1 LYLNVL
7 TFGFTECYLRSTPSI
22 ADNPK
27 KGEGLRMARSGHPGR
42 PGALFVLAV
51 VTAVIVAACGST
63 AGTAG
68 TVAPTIAP
76 TTAASL
82 APSSETSAAPS
93 GSPSAVATFAPPNLT
108 GKTVRMVIGA
118 APQLTDTQLYVIAKT
133 LRSWGATVNITNV
146 TGAPE
151 ADRLIL
157 SGGADIGN
165 DPMNSVVNSGLMTF
179 GPAQPRVEYFMA
191 GGKNVATIQA
201 LPGHVFGVSN
211 TKGLEALMLA
221 AEEAHYSIDPHSVTL
236 QISGGASVRATE
248 LVAGK
253 IDATLVHF
261 DGWLALQGQG
271 FNLLAT
277 VADDIPQLAD
287 GFLDASPAWLQ
298 ANPDLAQAIDEAW
311 IVAAT
316 EFQNDEN
323 TWVADEQAYAKGA
336 DATPFVQNAWTVL
349 HAANVW
355 PAASSAFSTD
365 TITYNL
371 QLAATTT
378 GALNA
383 SAPPL
388 SAMSTTQYW
397 DQAVKALLP

>member
-1 LYLNVL
+1 
-7 TFGFTECYLRSTPSI
+7 
-22 ADNPK
+22 
-27 KGEGLRMARSGHPGR
+27 MATSGHLAR
-42 PGALFVLAV
+42 PGARSMVAV
-51 VTAVIVAACGST
+51 AITAVIVAACGST
-63 AGTAG
+63 AGT
-68 TVAPTIAP
+68 TAPTIAP
-76 TTAASL
+76 TTAASV
-82 APSSETSAAPS
+82 APSSGASVAASVAPSAA
-93 GSPSAVATFAPPNLT
+93 ATFTPPSLT
-108 GKTVRMVIGA
+108 GKTIRMVIGA
-118 APQLTDTQLYVIAKT
+118 DPQLTDTPLYIIAKT

-157 SGGADIGN
+157 AGGADIGN
-165 DPMNSVVNSGLMTF
+165 DPMNSLVNAGLMTF

-191 GGKNVATIQA
+191 GGKNVTSVQS

-221 AEEAHYSIDPHSVTL
+221 AEEAHYSIDPKSVTL

-248 LVAGK
+248 LIAGK
-253 IDATLVHF
+253 IDATFVHF
-261 DGWLALQGQG
+261 DGWLTLQGQG

-277 VADDIPQLAD
+277 VANDIPQLAD

-298 ANPDLAQAIDEAW
+298 ANPDVALAIDEAW
-311 IVAAT
+311 IVAAK
-316 EFQNDEN
+316 EFQNDET
-323 TWVADEQAYAKGA
+323 TWVSDEQAYTKGA
-336 DATPFVQNAWTVL
+336 DATAFVQNAWTIL
-349 HAANVW
+349 HTANVW
-355 PAASSAFSTD
+355 PAAASAFSTD

-371 QLAATTT
+371 QLANNTA
-378 GALNA
+378 GSLNA